1 MIGQL
6 ICLWVIA
13 EKKAWCL
20 ELDSR
25 NAFGSGIAVQ
35 EIPRD
40 GIPQF
45 FITLGRPVHGS
56 HACLAQCL
64 VLINY
69 RLVFLIAKRF
79 KMQQRTC
86 QCNTVQGVVSSR
98 ECEAS
103 TNNPEYVCLES
114 LELEKQFFKVD
125 ILYLWEPTARTGL
138 YNKNY
143 YF

>member
-1 MIGQL
+1 MSL
-6 ICLWVIA
+6 ILREENLVSGIRLPECIWRRNCCPRDTTGRDTTVLYYPWTSSSWVPCLSG
-13 EKKAWCL
+13 
-20 ELDSR
+20 LDSR
-25 NAFGSGIAVQ
+25 
-35 EIPRD
+35 P
-40 GIPQF
+40 
-45 FITLGRPVHGS
+45 L
-56 HACLAQCL
+56 CL

-103 TNNPEYVCLES
+103 TNNPKYVCLES

-125 ILYLWEPTARTGL
+125 ILYL
-138 YNKNY
+138 
-143 YF
+143 